1 MISLGKGND
10 LHEARDV
17 LESWKCLCVLPDT
30 GAHRDSGVL
39 SDLLSLNETKGIKIP
54 LQEKFLPRFQPV
66 SFPPCG
72 DLRWFQSHKKIWLYF
87 ESEALR

>member
-30 GAHRDSGVL
+30 GAHRVSGVL

-66 SFPPCG
+66 SFPRVGISAGSKATRKYGCILKVKP
-72 DLRWFQSHKKIWLYF
+72 
-87 ESEALR
+87 